1 MLFQVCSGR
10 LSRQLLQHVVVV
22 RIRLCFRQI
31 FVILGPLHPLLFL
44 GPLRR
49 SSGHKCCRV
58 RRLVEV
64 ASVVVDLG
72 CSLLRHLVVVQGLEE
87 EVVVVV
93 GVMVGAGAVIG
104 SWR

>member
-31 FVILGPLHPLLFL
+31 FVFFGPLLFL